1 VSSNPGQESASAIQ
15 RASAEL
21 QQITAGLALPAM
33 TQAAGAWLADLQQPG
48 QEPLSVRRAFGEA
61 RAGVNA
67 DAETANAGG
76 RATIRQASLQSGMAY
91 NPAALSEATDAY
103 SRQLEQI
110 RIRQMRSLQFQ
121 EAQAGQ
127 NQTNQLL
134 SQLIGTGGSI
144 LSGAGG
150 YGQGA
155 LQGANLMSGISQQT
169 SRQNSTYGSIA
180 GTVIGGLLGS
190 VVPGLGTTVGAGLGG
205 AAGGAIGGMW

>member
-1 VSSNPGQESASAIQ
+1 
-15 RASAEL
+15 
-21 QQITAGLALPAM
+21 M
-33 TQAAGAWLADLQQPG
+33 TQASQAWLADLQQPG
-48 QEPLSVRRAFGEA
+48 MEPLSVRRAFGEA
-61 RAGVNA
+61 RAGLST
-67 DAETANAGG
+67 DTETANASG
-76 RATIRQASLQSGMAY
+76 RATIRQAALQSGMNY

-110 RIRQMRSLQFQ
+110 RVRRMRALQFQ

-134 SQLIGTGGSI
+134 TQLIGSGGSL

-155 LQGANLMSGISQQT
+155 LQGANLMGQISQQT
-169 SRQNSTYGSIA
+169 SQQNATYGSIA
-180 GTVIGGLLGS
+180 GTVIGGLLGT
-190 VVPGLGTTVGAGLGG
+190 VAGNPYLGASLGG